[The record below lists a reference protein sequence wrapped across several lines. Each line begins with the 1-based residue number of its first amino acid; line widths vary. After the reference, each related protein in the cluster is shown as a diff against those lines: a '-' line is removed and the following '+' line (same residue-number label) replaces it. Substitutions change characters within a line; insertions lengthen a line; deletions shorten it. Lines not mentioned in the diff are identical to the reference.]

1 MNPLDIYVHCH
12 TAKQSQCALSRQY
25 EGYHLVAF
33 HNISAY
39 FSFNNISQEFGNNV
53 LFYEPG
59 FSIVIPDGCYSLT
72 SLNKYI
78 DNVGVTAL
86 FRIVP
91 AYNGKTYQVKKY
103 ANTTNKALDVG
114 GVVQN
119 VSTLSKLNKQINNKS
134 AFTERIKIWCDFIR
148 AGTNDINTGTLTSS
162 SWYIVPIT
170 CEPGQHFLYSF
181 Y

>member
-1 MNPLDIYVHCH
+1 M
-12 TAKQSQCALSRQY
+12 
-25 EGYHLVAF
+25 
-33 HNISAY
+33 
-39 FSFNNISQEFGNNV
+39 
-53 LFYEPG
+53 
-59 FSIVIPDGCYSLT
+59 
-72 SLNKYI
+72 

-181 Y
+181 YQQLAFEYVEQTTVRIYFTNMDDEILTMDTDTPAYITFDF